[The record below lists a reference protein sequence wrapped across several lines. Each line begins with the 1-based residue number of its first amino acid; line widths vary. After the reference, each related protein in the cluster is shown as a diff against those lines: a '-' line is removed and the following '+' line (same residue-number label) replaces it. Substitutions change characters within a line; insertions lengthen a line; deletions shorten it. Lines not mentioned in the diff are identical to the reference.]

1 MKRLNQFC
9 LLGALLPAAL
19 VLGFRSVPAQ
29 AAAKPVHVV
38 MQTSKG
44 TIELDLYPDKAPNT
58 VKNFVSYAKKGF
70 YGGTI
75 FHRVISDFMIQGGG
89 FTQDMHQKPTGAPIK
104 LESKNGLHNTRGTI
118 AMARTGNPDSATC
131 QFFINVVDN
140 TSKLDFPHPDGS
152 GYAVFGK
159 VTKGMNVVDQ
169 IRSVPTAVTNTPMGP
184 MQDVP
189 KSPVV
194 IKSVTVK

>member
-9 LLGALLPAAL
+9 LLGALLPAVLA
-19 VLGFRSVPAQ
+19 LGFRAVPSQ

-44 TIELDLYPDKAPNT
+44 AIELDLYPDKAPLT
-58 VKNFVSYAKKGF
+58 VKNFVAYAKKGF
-70 YGGTI
+70 YNGTI
-75 FHRVISDFMIQGGG
+75 FHRVISGFMIQGGG
-89 FTQDMHQKPTGAPIK
+89 FTQDMHQKPTSPPIK
-104 LESKNGLHNTRGTI
+104 NEGKNGLHNTRGTI
-118 AMARTGNPDSATC
+118 AMARTGNPDSATA
-131 QFFINVVDN
+131 QFFINTVDN
-140 TSKLDFPHPDGS
+140 ASLDYPKPDGF

-169 IRSVPTAVTNTPMGP
+169 IRNVPTGVTNTPMGP

-189 KSPVV
+189 KTPVV